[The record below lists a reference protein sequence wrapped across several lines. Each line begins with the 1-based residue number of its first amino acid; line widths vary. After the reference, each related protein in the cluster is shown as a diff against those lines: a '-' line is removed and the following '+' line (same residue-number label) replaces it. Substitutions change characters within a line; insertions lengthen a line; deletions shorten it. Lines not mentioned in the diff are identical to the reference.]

1 MARTRG
7 NIPAYVVKSLR
18 RDRHGIFAGSVEVY
32 KEVDESAPRINL
44 GWLRPQSAPQP
55 FGLPVVSSNGQM
67 GLNGLFVITFDYE
80 GIDAQAQP
88 SPQDE
93 VTFELDTTMSEDP
106 IETHPRF
113 TQLKARYGWDQ
124 DNRRFAEMISGTGQG
139 ATALSSG
146 GKQKQSPLFGTDSWL
161 VVGALFRKTYASKV
175 YPTDLLQG
183 IGTITKAPPGIGQ
196 FKLPPLGKSRN
207 WLKLAPKVKLRGNC
221 LEISEEWMMSG
232 PKGWVEDVYSQGQLG

>member
-7 NIPAYVVKSLR
+7 NLPEYVVKSLG
-18 RDRHGIFAGSVEVY
+18 RDRHGIFAGTVEVY
-32 KEVDESAPRINL
+32 KEVDESAARINL
-44 GWLRPQSAPQP
+44 AWLRPQSAPQP
-55 FGLPVVSSNGQM
+55 FGLPVVGAKGQM
-67 GLNGLFVITFDYE
+67 GLNGVFIITFDYE
-80 GIDAQAQP
+80 GIDQKAEP

-106 IETHPRF
+106 IETHPKF
-113 TQLKARYGWDQ
+113 SELKKIYGWNQ
-124 DNRRFAEMISGTGQG
+124 DDRRFAEMISGTGQG

-146 GKQKQSPLFGTDSWL
+146 GQQRSSPLFGTDSWL
-161 VVGALFRKTYASKV
+161 VVGALFRKTYASKA
-175 YPTDLLQG
+175 YPPALLQG

-196 FKLPPLGKSRN
+196 FKLPPLGKLRN

-232 PKGWVEDVYSQGQLG
+232 PRGWIEDVYSQGQLG